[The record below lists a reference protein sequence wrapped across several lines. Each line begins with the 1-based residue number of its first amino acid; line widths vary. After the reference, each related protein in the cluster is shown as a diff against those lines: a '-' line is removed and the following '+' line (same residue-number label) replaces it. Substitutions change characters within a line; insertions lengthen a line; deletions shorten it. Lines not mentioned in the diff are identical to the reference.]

1 MYKASMSQEIVKKK
15 ADIPVDL
22 TEMQRRFVDYLVYNE
37 GRTTHTDAA
46 IKAGYSP
53 KSATQEASRL
63 MRNAKVQAYYQ
74 KKSNEVNRAF
84 TVTKGN
90 YVRRQQVLSQKLVD
104 EGKVDKA
111 LGFEN
116 LIGKPTGQFIETH
129 IHGNLND
136 LTKEEKLNEIKRLKE
151 LQEERLKLTK
161 EYLSPFLKY
170 IFHLPSLFPF
180 FTSPRIIN
188 LLFIFL

>member
-1 MYKASMSQEIVKKK
+1 MNQEIVKKK

-116 LIGKPTGQFIETH
+116 LIGKATGQFIETH

-151 LQEERLKLTK
+151 LQEERLKITK
-161 EYLSPFLKY
+161 E
-170 IFHLPSLFPF
+170 
-180 FTSPRIIN
+180 
-188 LLFIFL
+188 

>member
-116 LIGKPTGQFIETH
+116 LIGKATGQFIETH

-151 LQEERLKLTK
+151 LQEERLKITK
-161 EYLSPFLKY
+161 G
-170 IFHLPSLFPF
+170 
-180 FTSPRIIN
+180 
-188 LLFIFL
+188 

>member
-1 MYKASMSQEIVKKK
+1 MYKASMSQELVKKK
-15 ADIPVDL
+15 ADVPVDIN
-22 TEMQRRFVDYLVYNE
+22 EMQRRFVDYLVYNE

-46 IKAGYSP
+46 LKAGYAP

-63 MRNAKVQAYYQ
+63 MRNPKVQAYYQ

-104 EGKVDKA
+104 EGKIDKA

-116 LIGKPTGQFIETH
+116 LIGKATGQFIETH

-136 LTKEEKLNEIKRLKE
+136 LTKQEKLDEIKRLKT
-151 LQEERLKLTK
+151 LQEERLKITK
-161 EYLSPFLKY
+161 G
-170 IFHLPSLFPF
+170 
-180 FTSPRIIN
+180 
-188 LLFIFL
+188 

>member
-1 MYKASMSQEIVKKK
+1 MSQELVKKK
-15 ADIPVDL
+15 ADVPVDL

-46 IKAGYSP
+46 LKAGYAP

-63 MRNAKVQAYYQ
+63 MRNPKVQAYYQ

-116 LIGKPTGQFIETH
+116 LIGKATGQFIETH

-151 LQEERLKLTK
+151 LQEERLKITK
-161 EYLSPFLKY
+161 G
-170 IFHLPSLFPF
+170 
-180 FTSPRIIN
+180 
-188 LLFIFL
+188 

>member
-15 ADIPVDL
+15 ADIPVDI

-74 KKSNEVNRAF
+74 KKSNAVNRAF

-90 YVRRQQVLSQKLVD
+90 YVRRHQVLSQKFVD

-116 LIGKPTGQFIETH
+116 LIGKATGQFIETH

-151 LQEERLKLTK
+151 LQEERLKITK
-161 EYLSPFLKY
+161 E
-170 IFHLPSLFPF
+170 
-180 FTSPRIIN
+180 
-188 LLFIFL
+188 

>member
-15 ADIPVDL
+15 AAYPTEL

-116 LIGKPTGQFIETH
+116 LIGKATGQFIETH

-151 LQEERLKLTK
+151 LQEERLKITK
-161 EYLSPFLKY
+161 G
-170 IFHLPSLFPF
+170 
-180 FTSPRIIN
+180 
-188 LLFIFL
+188 

>member
-1 MYKASMSQEIVKKK
+1 MSQELVKKK
-15 ADIPVDL
+15 ADVPVDL

-46 IKAGYSP
+46 IKAGYAP

-63 MRNAKVQAYYQ
+63 MRNPKVQAYYQ

-116 LIGKPTGQFIETH
+116 LIGKATGQFIETH

-136 LTKEEKLNEIKRLKE
+136 LTKQEKLDEIKRLKT
-151 LQEERLKLTK
+151 LQEERLKITK
-161 EYLSPFLKY
+161 G
-170 IFHLPSLFPF
+170 
-180 FTSPRIIN
+180 
-188 LLFIFL
+188 

>member
-1 MYKASMSQEIVKKK
+1 MSQELVKKK
-15 ADIPVDL
+15 ADVPVDL

-46 IKAGYSP
+46 IKAGYAP

-63 MRNAKVQAYYQ
+63 MRNPKVQAYYQ

-116 LIGKPTGQFIETH
+116 LIGKATGQFIETH

-136 LTKEEKLNEIKRLKE
+136 LTKEEKLNEIKRLKT
-151 LQEERLKLTK
+151 LQEERLKITK
-161 EYLSPFLKY
+161 G
-170 IFHLPSLFPF
+170 
-180 FTSPRIIN
+180 
-188 LLFIFL
+188 

>member
-1 MYKASMSQEIVKKK
+1 MYKASMSQELVKKK
-15 ADIPVDL
+15 ANVPVDL

-46 IKAGYSP
+46 IKAGYAP

-63 MRNAKVQAYYQ
+63 MRNPKVQAYYQ

-116 LIGKPTGQFIETH
+116 LIGKATGQFIETH

-136 LTKEEKLNEIKRLKE
+136 LTKQEKLDEIKRLKT
-151 LQEERLKLTK
+151 LQEERLKITK
-161 EYLSPFLKY
+161 G
-170 IFHLPSLFPF
+170 
-180 FTSPRIIN
+180 
-188 LLFIFL
+188 

>member
-1 MYKASMSQEIVKKK
+1 MSQELVKKK
-15 ADIPVDL
+15 ADVPVDL

-46 IKAGYSP
+46 LKAGYAP

-63 MRNAKVQAYYQ
+63 MRNPKVQAYYQ

-104 EGKVDKA
+104 EGKIDKA

-116 LIGKPTGQFIETH
+116 LIGKATGQFIETH

-151 LQEERLKLTK
+151 LQEERLKITK
-161 EYLSPFLKY
+161 E
-170 IFHLPSLFPF
+170 
-180 FTSPRIIN
+180 
-188 LLFIFL
+188 

>member
-1 MYKASMSQEIVKKK
+1 MYKASMSQELVKKK
-15 ADIPVDL
+15 ADVPVDL

-46 IKAGYSP
+46 LKAGYAP

-63 MRNAKVQAYYQ
+63 MRNPKVQAYYQ

-116 LIGKPTGQFIETH
+116 LIGKATGQFIETH

-136 LTKEEKLNEIKRLKE
+136 LSKQEKLDEIKRLKT
-151 LQEERLKLTK
+151 LQEERLKITK
-161 EYLSPFLKY
+161 G
-170 IFHLPSLFPF
+170 
-180 FTSPRIIN
+180 
-188 LLFIFL
+188 

>member
-1 MYKASMSQEIVKKK
+1 MYKASMSQELVKKK
-15 ADIPVDL
+15 ADVPVDL

-46 IKAGYSP
+46 LKAGYAP

-63 MRNAKVQAYYQ
+63 MRNPKVQAYYQ

-116 LIGKPTGQFIETH
+116 LIGKATGQFIETH

-136 LTKEEKLNEIKRLKE
+136 LTKQEKLDEIKRLKT
-151 LQEERLKLTK
+151 LQEERLKITK
-161 EYLSPFLKY
+161 G
-170 IFHLPSLFPF
+170 
-180 FTSPRIIN
+180 
-188 LLFIFL
+188 

>member
-1 MYKASMSQEIVKKK
+1 MYKASMSQELVKKK
-15 ADIPVDL
+15 ANVPVDL

-46 IKAGYSP
+46 IKAGYAP

-63 MRNAKVQAYYQ
+63 MRNPKVQAYYQ

-104 EGKVDKA
+104 EGKIDKA

-116 LIGKPTGQFIETH
+116 LIGKATGQFIETH

-136 LTKEEKLNEIKRLKE
+136 LSKQEKLDEIKRLKT
-151 LQEERLKLTK
+151 LQEERLKITK
-161 EYLSPFLKY
+161 G
-170 IFHLPSLFPF
+170 
-180 FTSPRIIN
+180 
-188 LLFIFL
+188 

>member
-1 MYKASMSQEIVKKK
+1 MSQELVKKK
-15 ADIPVDL
+15 ANVPVDL

-46 IKAGYSP
+46 IKAGYAP

-63 MRNAKVQAYYQ
+63 MRNPKVQAYYQ

-116 LIGKPTGQFIETH
+116 LIGKATGQFIETH

-151 LQEERLKLTK
+151 LQEERLKITK
-161 EYLSPFLKY
+161 A
-170 IFHLPSLFPF
+170 
-180 FTSPRIIN
+180 
-188 LLFIFL
+188 

>member
-1 MYKASMSQEIVKKK
+1 MSQEIVEKK
-15 ADIPVDL
+15 AQPLTDL
-22 TEMQRRFVDYLVYNE
+22 TEMQKRFCEYLVYNE

-46 IKAGYSP
+46 LKAGYAP

-63 MRNAKVQAYYQ
+63 MRNPKVQAYYQ

-104 EGKVDKA
+104 EGKIDKA

-116 LIGKPTGQFIETH
+116 LIGKATGQFIETH

-136 LTKEEKLNEIKRLKE
+136 LTKQEKLDEIKRLKT
-151 LQEERLKLTK
+151 LQEERLKITK
-161 EYLSPFLKY
+161 G
-170 IFHLPSLFPF
+170 
-180 FTSPRIIN
+180 
-188 LLFIFL
+188 

>member
-1 MYKASMSQEIVKKK
+1 MYKASMSQELVKKK
-15 ADIPVDL
+15 ADVPVDL

-46 IKAGYSP
+46 IKAGYAP

-63 MRNAKVQAYYQ
+63 MRNPKVQAYYQ

-116 LIGKPTGQFIETH
+116 LIGKATGQFIETH

-136 LTKEEKLNEIKRLKE
+136 LTKEENLNEIKRLKE
-151 LQEERLKLTK
+151 LQEERLKITK
-161 EYLSPFLKY
+161 A
-170 IFHLPSLFPF
+170 
-180 FTSPRIIN
+180 
-188 LLFIFL
+188 

>member
-1 MYKASMSQEIVKKK
+1 MYKASMSQELVKKK
-15 ADIPVDL
+15 ADVPVDL

-46 IKAGYSP
+46 LKAGYAP

-63 MRNAKVQAYYQ
+63 MRNPKVQAYYQ

-104 EGKVDKA
+104 EGKIDKA

-116 LIGKPTGQFIETH
+116 LIGKATGQFIETH

-151 LQEERLKLTK
+151 LQEERLKITK
-161 EYLSPFLKY
+161 E
-170 IFHLPSLFPF
+170 
-180 FTSPRIIN
+180 
-188 LLFIFL
+188 

>member
-1 MYKASMSQEIVKKK
+1 MYKASMSQELVKKK
-15 ADIPVDL
+15 ADVPVDL

-46 IKAGYSP
+46 LKAGYAP

-63 MRNAKVQAYYQ
+63 MRNPKVQAYYQ

-104 EGKVDKA
+104 EGKIDKA

-116 LIGKPTGQFIETH
+116 LIGKATGQFIETH

-136 LTKEEKLNEIKRLKE
+136 LTKQEKLDEIKRLKT
-151 LQEERLKLTK
+151 LQEERLKITK
-161 EYLSPFLKY
+161 G
-170 IFHLPSLFPF
+170 
-180 FTSPRIIN
+180 
-188 LLFIFL
+188 

>member
-1 MYKASMSQEIVKKK
+1 MSQEIVKKK

-74 KKSNEVNRAF
+74 KQSNEVNRAF

-116 LIGKPTGQFIETH
+116 LIGKATGQFIETH

-136 LTKEEKLNEIKRLKE
+136 LTKEE
-151 LQEERLKLTK
+151 
-161 EYLSPFLKY
+161 
-170 IFHLPSLFPF
+170 
-180 FTSPRIIN
+180 
-188 LLFIFL
+188 

>member
-1 MYKASMSQEIVKKK
+1 MYKASMSQELVKKK
-15 ADIPVDL
+15 ADVPVDL

-46 IKAGYSP
+46 LKAGYAP

-63 MRNAKVQAYYQ
+63 MRNPKVQAYYQ

-116 LIGKPTGQFIETH
+116 LIGKATGQFIETH

-151 LQEERLKLTK
+151 LQEERLKITK
-161 EYLSPFLKY
+161 G
-170 IFHLPSLFPF
+170 
-180 FTSPRIIN
+180 
-188 LLFIFL
+188 

>member
-1 MYKASMSQEIVKKK
+1 MYKASMSQELVKKK
-15 ADIPVDL
+15 ADVPVDL

-46 IKAGYSP
+46 LKAGYAP

-63 MRNAKVQAYYQ
+63 MRNRKVQAYYQ

-104 EGKVDKA
+104 EGKIDKA

-116 LIGKPTGQFIETH
+116 LIGKATGQFIETH

-136 LTKEEKLNEIKRLKE
+136 LTKQEKLDEIKRLKT
-151 LQEERLKLTK
+151 LQEERLKITK
-161 EYLSPFLKY
+161 G
-170 IFHLPSLFPF
+170 
-180 FTSPRIIN
+180 
-188 LLFIFL
+188 

>member
-1 MYKASMSQEIVKKK
+1 MSQELVKKK
-15 ADIPVDL
+15 ANVPVDL

-46 IKAGYSP
+46 IKAGYAP

-63 MRNAKVQAYYQ
+63 MRNPKVQAYYQ

-116 LIGKPTGQFIETH
+116 LIGKATGQFIETH

-136 LTKEEKLNEIKRLKE
+136 LTKQEKLDEIKRLKT
-151 LQEERLKLTK
+151 LQEERLKITK
-161 EYLSPFLKY
+161 G
-170 IFHLPSLFPF
+170 
-180 FTSPRIIN
+180 
-188 LLFIFL
+188 

>member
-1 MYKASMSQEIVKKK
+1 MSQELVKKK
-15 ADIPVDL
+15 ADVPVDL

-46 IKAGYSP
+46 LKAGYAP

-63 MRNAKVQAYYQ
+63 MRNPKVQAYYQ

-116 LIGKPTGQFIETH
+116 LIGKATGQFIETH

-136 LTKEEKLNEIKRLKE
+136 LTKQEKLDEIKRLKT
-151 LQEERLKLTK
+151 LQEERLKITK
-161 EYLSPFLKY
+161 G
-170 IFHLPSLFPF
+170 
-180 FTSPRIIN
+180 
-188 LLFIFL
+188 

>member
-1 MYKASMSQEIVKKK
+1 MYKASMSQELVKKK
-15 ADIPVDL
+15 ANVPVDL

-46 IKAGYSP
+46 IKAGYAP

-63 MRNAKVQAYYQ
+63 MRNPKVQAYYQ

-116 LIGKPTGQFIETH
+116 LIGKATGQFIETH

-151 LQEERLKLTK
+151 LQQERLKITK
-161 EYLSPFLKY
+161 A
-170 IFHLPSLFPF
+170 
-180 FTSPRIIN
+180 
-188 LLFIFL
+188 

>member
-1 MYKASMSQEIVKKK
+1 MSQELVKKK
-15 ADIPVDL
+15 ADVPVDL

-46 IKAGYSP
+46 IKAGYAP

-63 MRNAKVQAYYQ
+63 MRNPKVQAYYQ

-116 LIGKPTGQFIETH
+116 LIGKATGQFIETH

-151 LQEERLKLTK
+151 LQEERLKITK
-161 EYLSPFLKY
+161 A
-170 IFHLPSLFPF
+170 
-180 FTSPRIIN
+180 
-188 LLFIFL
+188 

>member
-116 LIGKPTGQFIETH
+116 LIGKATGQFIETH

-151 LQEERLKLTK
+151 LQEERLKITK
-161 EYLSPFLKY
+161 E
-170 IFHLPSLFPF
+170 
-180 FTSPRIIN
+180 
-188 LLFIFL
+188 

>member
-1 MYKASMSQEIVKKK
+1 MYKASMSQELVKKK
-15 ADIPVDL
+15 ADVPVDL

-46 IKAGYSP
+46 LKAGYAP

-63 MRNAKVQAYYQ
+63 MRNPKVQAYYQ

-104 EGKVDKA
+104 EGKIDKA

-116 LIGKPTGQFIETH
+116 LIGKATGQFIETH

-136 LTKEEKLNEIKRLKE
+136 LTKEENLNEIKRLKE
-151 LQEERLKLTK
+151 LQEERLKITK
-161 EYLSPFLKY
+161 E
-170 IFHLPSLFPF
+170 
-180 FTSPRIIN
+180 
-188 LLFIFL
+188 

>member
-63 MRNAKVQAYYQ
+63 MRTPKVQAYYQ

-104 EGKVDKA
+104 EGKIDKA

-116 LIGKPTGQFIETH
+116 LIGKATGQFIETH

-136 LTKEEKLNEIKRLKE
+136 LSKQEKLDEIKRLKT
-151 LQEERLKLTK
+151 LQEERLKITK
-161 EYLSPFLKY
+161 G
-170 IFHLPSLFPF
+170 
-180 FTSPRIIN
+180 
-188 LLFIFL
+188 

>member
-1 MYKASMSQEIVKKK
+1 MYKASMSQELVKKK
-15 ADIPVDL
+15 ANVPVDL

-46 IKAGYSP
+46 LKAGYAP

-63 MRNAKVQAYYQ
+63 MRNPKVQAYYQ

-116 LIGKPTGQFIETH
+116 LIGKATGQFIETH

-136 LTKEEKLNEIKRLKE
+136 LTKQEKLDEIKRLKT
-151 LQEERLKLTK
+151 LQEERLKITK
-161 EYLSPFLKY
+161 G
-170 IFHLPSLFPF
+170 
-180 FTSPRIIN
+180 
-188 LLFIFL
+188 

>member
-1 MYKASMSQEIVKKK
+1 MYKASMSQELVKKK
-15 ADIPVDL
+15 ADVPVDL

-37 GRTTHTDAA
+37 GRTTQTDAA
-46 IKAGYSP
+46 LKAGYAP
-53 KSATQEASRL
+53 KSATQEPSRL
-63 MRNAKVQAYYQ
+63 MRNPKVQAYYQ

-104 EGKVDKA
+104 EGKIDKA

-116 LIGKPTGQFIETH
+116 LIGKATGQFIETH

-136 LTKEEKLNEIKRLKE
+136 LSKQEKLDEIKRLKT
-151 LQEERLKLTK
+151 LQEERLKITK
-161 EYLSPFLKY
+161 G
-170 IFHLPSLFPF
+170 
-180 FTSPRIIN
+180 
-188 LLFIFL
+188 